1 MAPSPQVRAEPLVLV
16 VDDDERN
23 RKLARDV
30 LRADGL
36 ETVEAGTGGDAL
48 AAASE
53 HLPDLVLLDM
63 QLPDIDGMEV
73 ARRLRA
79 DARTAAI
86 PLVAFTAS
94 RRMGTAGDLKE
105 AGLDGYVEKPF
116 DVRSFP
122 AQVRGFCTP
131 SGG

>member
-1 MAPSPQVRAEPLVLV
+1 MASPPQARVLI

-23 RKLARDV
+23 RKLAREV

-36 ETVEAGTGGDAL
+36 ETLEAGTGGEAL
-48 AAASE
+48 AVASE
-53 HLPDLVLLDM
+53 HLPDVILLDM
-63 QLPDIDGMEV
+63 HLPDTDGMDV

-86 PLVAFTAS
+86 PIVAFTAS
-94 RRMGTAGDLKE
+94 RRMGTAGELE
-105 AGLDGYVEKPF
+105 QAGFAGSLEKPF

-122 AQVRGFCTP
+122 GQVRGFCV
-131 SGG
+131 